1 MEVAS
6 SAEFAASVDRKVLQ
20 TGSSNPGWI
29 NYPERAFDEDCGAIK
44 IGPTVQGRDS
54 FISKVSYLGACW
66 R

>member
-1 MEVAS
+1 MEVPS

-29 NYPERAFDEDCGAIK
+29 NYPERAFDNDCGAIK